1 MPEPGQYNRCVSR
14 WGTRIVA
21 LLAAAALLVF
31 AGLLSSCGGSDSDS
45 GSTTTKASSEAEAE
59 ADGKGGSGKSQPSQP
74 KEGGGE
80 SKPNGSVPVGPLQ
93 VSGGGSGQFRV
104 KGGDNS
110 IQEFGDEASESELE
124 EAAKVLHDFYI
135 ARAREEWARA
145 CADLSQTISA
155 QLEQLAERAKKGQV
169 SCPATLAAI
178 TPSLP
183 PKVARET
190 TVVDAGSLRREDDRA
205 FLLYRDGEGAVYAI
219 NMADE
224 DGWKVGALAGVP
236 LS

>member
-1 MPEPGQYNRCVSR
+1 MPGPGQYNRCVSR
-14 WGTRIVA
+14 WGIRIAA
-21 LLAAAALLVF
+21 LLAAAVLLAF
-31 AGLLSSCGGSDSDS
+31 AGLLSSCGGSDSNS
-45 GSTTTKASSEAEAE
+45 GSTTTKTSGEAEAG
-59 ADGKGGSGKSQPSQP
+59 GKGGSGKSQSSKP
-74 KEGGGE
+74 KEGEGE
-80 SKPNGSVPVGPLQ
+80 SKPNGSVPVAPLQ
-93 VSGGGSGQFRV
+93 VSGGGSEQFRV

-124 EAAKVLHDFYI
+124 EAATALHDFYV
-135 ARAREEWARA
+135 ARAREEWGRA
-145 CADLSQTISA
+145 CANLSQAIA
-155 QLEQLAERAKKGQV
+155 GQLEQLAEQAKRGQV

-178 TPSLP
+178 TPGLP

-190 TVVDAGSLRREDDRA
+190 TAVDAGSLRREDNRG
-205 FLLYRDGEGAVYAI
+205 FLLYRDGGGTVYAI